1 MEFTMHQSST
11 DLRLTAPRPQAT
23 KSSSGSGHIVAGALF
38 LVAWLSFFVFVVLYR
53 APLPDDAFAALS
65 LELVAFAGPA
75 STR

>member
-1 MEFTMHQSST
+1 MPQQFSHDQ
-11 DLRLTAPRPQAT
+11 RLDSRPKPTTPRT
-23 KSSSGSGHIVAGALF
+23 RSRHVVAGSLF

-53 APLPDDAFAALS
+53 APLPDDAFTALS

>member
-1 MEFTMHQSST
+1 MHHQST
-11 DLRLTAPRPQAT
+11 DLRPTATPPQPATPRA
-23 KSSSGSGHIVAGALF
+23 GSRHVVAGSLF
-38 LVAWLSFFVFVVLYR
+38 LVGWLSFFVFVVLYR